1 MVLYEKQSDKVL
13 SLADLSK
20 EQCSTDSDYVS
31 CEIDAV
37 DSKNS
42 LLRVLV
48 VDLAEGQS
56 RTYGCNASIV
66 TSGGRFQVVSWSVVV
81 HHRSEYDVY
90 NHNISWNFGYSFVC
104 LVALNVCRLHP
115 DHHHPSTFPV
125 SRIV

>member
-48 VDLAEGQS
+48 VDLAAGQS
-56 RTYGCNASIV
+56 RAYGCNVSV
-66 TSGGRFQVVSWSVVV
+66 LTSKGRFEAVSWSVTAHHQSKSFRWKRLLDYERFKNVRCDYACENVV
-81 HHRSEYDVY
+81 W
-90 NHNISWNFGYSFVC
+90 NIYV
-104 LVALNVCRLHP
+104 
-115 DHHHPSTFPV
+115 
-125 SRIV
+125 